1 MVLFYRA
8 RMSDNSHLI
17 AAARGDLDA
26 CHPKNRAEECVFEAI
41 SDAINASAPGCDA
54 LDKLIEVLPH
64 AKIWVALRSTMRC
77 LGIQVL
83 SAHGKAVATCIINA
97 FHSGEDLNEWAED
110 ALVRYML
117 CKSAAIGTNLPVE
130 APDNSSASQSSPVQ
144 NTRKQSSKAKQAQ
157 SISKRF
163 KEDEGYSSDVS
174 DPTTPAKTR
183 ERYLTAIEEL
193 EIDRIDHTTFLH
205 HILKGAS
212 IDFFFSD
219 ISGRDPRPRLGEAFE
234 LLERRFETH
243 EKQLQFR

>member
-1 MVLFYRA
+1 
-8 RMSDNSHLI
+8 
-17 AAARGDLDA
+17 
-26 CHPKNRAEECVFEAI
+26 
-41 SDAINASAPGCDA
+41 
-54 LDKLIEVLPH
+54 
-64 AKIWVALRSTMRC
+64 MRC

-83 SAHGKAVATCIINA
+83 SGHGKAVETCIINA
-97 FHSGEDLNEWAED
+97 FYSGEDLNEWAED

-144 NTRKQSSKAKQAQ
+144 NTRKQNSKAKQAQ

-183 ERYLTAIEEL
+183 ERYLTAIEKQ

-205 HILKGAS
+205 HILKSAS
-212 IDFFFSD
+212 NDFFFSD

-243 EKQLQFR
+243 EKQLQFRQNLTSMTLESIQRELSVEKRQALTQMYNRIFRFTPSCPPETGGNRNMLCES